1 MAETPQEEKL
11 QIRELAK
18 AQRRVLGVLVEKAF
32 TTPEN
37 YPLTLKAVT
46 TGCNQKSN
54 RYPITNLSEYDVSEV
69 LDELRKLGLVAVV
82 HTESGRT
89 ERFRHYMRHR
99 FTFSEPQLALLTE
112 LLLRGRQQVGELRSR
127 ASRMVSIDSLDQLR
141 DDLRGLQTLDVIQ
154 TSGPLERR
162 GIEVDHNWYAA
173 KEGQTL
179 RTQPLAEG
187 HSQTTTPTAT
197 ASPPVTAPAAS
208 PTVSSQDGERVATL
222 EKLAQELRSEN
233 QELRSDLDEIKEEFR
248 KLSDQFDDLRRDLG
262 G

>member
-1 MAETPQEEKL
+1 MAEIPQEEKL

-32 TTPEN
+32 TTPEY

-46 TGCNQKSN
+46 AGCNQKSN
-54 RYPITNLSEYDVSEV
+54 RDPITNFSEYDVSEV

-127 ASRMVSIDSLDQLR
+127 ASRMVPIDSLDQLR
-141 DDLRGLQTLDVIQ
+141 DDLRGLQTLDVVQ

-179 RTQPLAEG
+179 RTQPLAESP
-187 HSQTTTPTAT
+187 SQTTTPTAT
-197 ASPPVTAPAAS
+197 ASPPVTALVAS
-208 PTVSSQDGERVATL
+208 PAVSSQDGERVKAL
-222 EKLAQELRSEN
+222 EKLTQELRSEN
-233 QELRSDLDEIKEEFR
+233 QELRRDLDEIREEFR